1 MPMSVL
7 HSHRDLASTP
17 GGPRVVAIGN
27 FDGVHLG
34 HQHLLR
40 TALALAADR
49 GAQTLALTFEPHPVR
64 LLAPAAAPPL
74 LTPLPRKRELIAA
87 LGIDVLVE
95 EPFTPD
101 FAALSPEAFVEDILV
116 RGLGAS
122 HVCVGYDFTFGKG
135 RAGTTATL
143 AQLLPGR
150 VTVVPAFS
158 VQTEDGPVICS
169 STRIR
174 AALRD
179 GDLDRA
185 ALLLGRPP
193 EIEGTVVR
201 GAGRGKGLGIPTAN
215 LRPDTELLPRI
226 GIYAAWAERLHGREV
241 RERHMAAVSIGYNPT
256 FTGERGEPPLC
267 IEAHLILPRDH
278 APLPDFYGEPMRL
291 LLKQRLRDERRFPSV
306 ESLIAQIQADIA
318 EAARALDPAGR

>member
-1 MPMSVL
+1 MSVL
-7 HSHRDLASTP
+7 HSHRDLASFP

-40 TALALAADR
+40 TARAIAAEH
-49 GAQTLALTFEPHPVR
+49 GAQTVALTFQPHPVR

-87 LGIDVLVE
+87 LDIDFLVE
-95 EPFTPD
+95 EPFTPA
-101 FAALSPEAFVEDILV
+101 FAALSPEAFVGDILV
-116 RGLGAS
+116 RGLGAG

-150 VTVVPAFS
+150 VTIVPAFS
-158 VQTEDGPVICS
+158 VLTDTGPEVCS
-169 STRIR
+169 STLIR

-179 GDLDRA
+179 GDLGRA

-193 EIEGTVVR
+193 EIEGTIVR
-201 GAGRGKGLGIPTAN
+201 GAGRGRGLGIPTAN

-256 FTGERGEPPLC
+256 FTGESGEPPLC
-267 IEAHLILPRDH
+267 IEAHLILPSDYT
-278 APLPDFYGEPMRL
+278 PLPDLYDEPMRL
-291 LLKQRLRDERRFPSV
+291 LMIKRLRDERRFPSV
-306 ESLIAQIQADIA
+306 ESLIAQIRADIA
-318 EAARALDPAGR
+318 EAVQALDPAGR